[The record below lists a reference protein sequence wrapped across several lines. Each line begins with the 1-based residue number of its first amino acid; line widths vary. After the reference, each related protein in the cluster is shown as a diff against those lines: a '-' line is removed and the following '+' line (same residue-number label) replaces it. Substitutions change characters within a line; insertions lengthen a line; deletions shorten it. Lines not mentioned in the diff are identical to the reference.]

1 MAELWYNLTSEQV
14 SEKLNTDITRG
25 LDTPSVRARREKYGK
40 NAVFLTPGATFGDCL
55 KAVGCDIS
63 MYLLIIL
70 AFMSALFKQNVSAM
84 VVLAL
89 IVFNFV
95 TTLFTYVKSQ
105 NILRDMSVYA
115 APMSRVIR
123 NSRIYAVKQSSIV
136 VGDVILLDAG
146 DIVPADARII
156 ESEGL
161 SVLENELSGTAAAKK
176 KNANIVYGL
185 NVPFEKRTNMVYA
198 TSLVTEGSAKAVV
211 CACGESTVAV
221 ASGNARE
228 IVAHKDMK
236 VLGTLK
242 KYCSVWSL
250 CMLALILVITGI
262 DLILGLESR
271 GLFNIF
277 ITGASLACAAM
288 TEYYVIFAYFIIG
301 CGLFGNIKKRGRVN
315 SGAIVK
321 NISTLEEIKDIDTL
335 IVPKKGG
342 FFTDHSSLERIFC
355 SDTLHNSDEKRLF
368 NNCGRT
374 LKFAL
379 LASGYAVRNGVFD
392 DPANELNAIAAI
404 SERIGIDRG
413 ILATDYPT
421 LTYTDEFF
429 GMRCDAAIVSA
440 QDTNTALIRGEA
452 APLLENCTHYF
463 DDGVF
468 RRIDDRTKK
477 RINDALRTIDTE
489 GCRAVAVIS
498 KDCEG
503 IDFDSVNDYGWR
515 LEGILGVHEGVLDR
529 ADTTVAACKDAGIRV
544 IAFADE
550 IHDPSRLYFKRIG
563 LIEDDSEILTSGEF
577 SSLDEKALLQKIGV
591 CSMYEGLDLN
601 QKRRLIS
608 LLKQDGHTVG
618 VLGRELDDILLIR
631 EAEIGF
637 TTAVTLADSNS
648 SLDLG
653 KNNARHSVSGG
664 CEALKYACDVL
675 VSPPER
681 PNGGFNAMVNSMCNA
696 RIIYQNLMRMV
707 KYLFTSQIARLVI
720 LLYSVIVHSA
730 WPKFAGADLLT
741 PVQILFCGL
750 FIDFAVV
757 LVIAFQPA
765 PLRILSQRENT
776 EERLERPLM
785 HNFRPM
791 LFGLFWGVISIAAP
805 LTLSFMGKEITGEA
819 LTSHVFISFVLT
831 QLIVSCEVLYED
843 SLFKRG
849 HMLNRVLV
857 LLWLGCATVFVLMYL
872 IPEFGALFGVT
883 RILPIQWICV
893 FSVPV
898 LMLAMYELYKK
909 IKR

>member
-1 MAELWYNLTSEQV
+1 MAELWYNLTPEQV

-25 LDTPSVRARREKYGK
+25 LDAPSVRARREKFGK

-84 VVLAL
+84 VILAL

-123 NSRIYAVKQSSIV
+123 NSRVYAVKQSSIV

-161 SVLENELSGTAAAKK
+161 CVLENELGGTASSKK

-185 NVPFEKRTNMVYA
+185 NVPFEKRTNMLYA
-198 TSLVTEGSAKAVV
+198 TSLVTEGSAKAIV

-335 IVPKKGG
+335 VVPKKGG

-355 SDTLHNSDEKRLF
+355 SDTLHSSDEKRLF
-368 NNCGRT
+368 NNCGRA

-379 LASGYAVRNGVFD
+379 LSSGYAVRPGAFD
-392 DPANELNAIAAI
+392 DRANEINAISATA
-404 SERIGIDRG
+404 ERIGIDRG

-421 LTYTDEFF
+421 LTYSGEMF
-429 GMRCDAAIVSA
+429 GIRCDTAIVSA
-440 QDTNTALIRGEA
+440 QDTNMALIRGEA
-452 APLLENCTHYF
+452 APLLEHCTHYF
-463 DDGVF
+463 NDGVF
-468 RRIDDRTKK
+468 KRIDDRCKK
-477 RINDALRTIDTE
+477 RINDVLRTIDME
-489 GCRAVAVIS
+489 GCRAIAVIS
-498 KDCEG
+498 KDTEG
-503 IDFDSVNDYGWR
+503 ITLDSVNDYGWR
-515 LEGILGVHEGVLDR
+515 LEGILGVHEGVLDN
-529 ADTTVAACKDAGIRV
+529 ADKTIAACTDAGIRV
-544 IAFADE
+544 IVLADD
-550 IHDPSRLYFKRIG
+550 IQDPSRLYFKRIG
-563 LIEDDSEILTSGEF
+563 LVENDSEILTAGEF
-577 SSLDEKALLQKIGV
+577 SALDEKELLQKING
-591 CSMYEGLDLN
+591 CKMYEGLDVN
-601 QKRRLIS
+601 QKRRLIA

-618 VLGRELDDILLIR
+618 LLGRELGDILLIR
-631 EAEIGF
+631 EAEVGF

-653 KNNARHSVSGG
+653 KSSSKNEISGG

-681 PNGGFNAMVNSMCNA
+681 PHGGFNAMINSMCNA

-730 WPKFAGADLLT
+730 WPKFSGADLLT
-741 PVQILFCGL
+741 PAQILFCGL

-765 PLRILSQRENT
+765 SLGILSQKENT
-776 EERLERPLM
+776 EECLERPLM
-785 HNFRPM
+785 HNFKPM
-791 LFGLFWGVISIAAP
+791 LFGLFWGLISLAAP
-805 LTLSFMGKEITGEA
+805 LTLSFLGNEITGQA

-831 QLIVSCEVLYED
+831 QLVVACEVLYED

-849 HMLNRVLV
+849 HRFNRVLA
-857 LLWLGCATVFVLMYL
+857 LLWAGCAILFSLMLL
-872 IPEFGALFGVT
+872 IPEFGALFGVV
-883 RILPIQWICV
+883 RILPVQWICV

-898 LMLAMYELYKK
+898 PMLGMYELYKK

>member
-1 MAELWYNLTSEQV
+1 MAELWYNLTPEQV
-14 SEKLNTDITRG
+14 SERLNTDLNRG
-25 LDTPSVRARREKYGK
+25 LDAPSVRARREKFGK

-84 VVLAL
+84 VVLVL
-89 IVFNFV
+89 ILFNFA

-115 APMSRVIR
+115 APMSRVVR
-123 NSRIYAVKQSSIV
+123 NGRIYAVKQSSIV

-146 DIVPADARII
+146 DIIPADARII
-156 ESEGL
+156 ESSGL
-161 SVLENELSGTAAAKK
+161 CVLENQFGGSVAAKK
-176 KNANIVYGL
+176 KNANIIYGL
-185 NVPFEKRTNMVYA
+185 NVPFEKRTNMLYA
-198 TSLVTEGSAKAVV
+198 TSVVTEGSAKAVV

-221 ASGNARE
+221 ATGNARE

-236 VLGTLK
+236 ILGTLK

-342 FFTDHSSLERIFC
+342 FFTEHSSLDRIFC
-355 SDTLHNSDEKRLF
+355 SGTLHSADEKRLF
-368 NNCGRT
+368 NHCGRA

-379 LASGYAVRNGVFD
+379 LSSGYAVRPTAFD
-392 DPANELNAIAAI
+392 DPANEVNAIAPVA
-404 SERIGIDRG
+404 ERIGIDRG
-413 ILATDYPT
+413 VLAVDYPT
-421 LTYTDEFF
+421 LTYSGEFF
-429 GMRCDAAIVSA
+429 GMRCDATIVSA
-440 QDTNTALIRGEA
+440 PDVNTALIRGEA
-452 APLLENCTHYF
+452 APLLEHCTHYY

-477 RINDALRTIDTE
+477 HINDALRTIDVE
-489 GCRAVAVIS
+489 GGRAVAVIS
-498 KDCEG
+498 KDTEH
-503 IDFDSVNDYGWR
+503 ITLDEVADHGWR
-515 LEGILGVHEGVLDR
+515 LEAILGIHEGVLAN
-529 ADTTVAACKDAGIRV
+529 ADKTVEACRNAGIRLIV
-544 IAFADE
+544 LADE
-550 IHDPSRLYFKRIG
+550 VQDPSRLYFKRIG
-563 LIEDDSEILTSGEF
+563 LVENDGEIITAKEF
-577 SSLDEKALLQKIGV
+577 AKDFDLCKDGR
-591 CSMYEGLDLN
+591 MFEGLSHA
-601 QKRRLIS
+601 QKLQLIS
-608 LLKQDGHTVG
+608 RLKQEGRTVG
-618 VLGRELDDILLIR
+618 FLGRELDDISLIT

-637 TTAVTLADSNS
+637 TTAVTLSDSNS

-653 KNNARHSVSGG
+653 KSGSQNENSYG

-681 PNGGFNAMVNSMCNA
+681 PNGGFNAMVNAMCNA

-730 WPKFAGADLLT
+730 WPKYAGADLLT
-741 PVQILFCGL
+741 PAQILFCGL

-757 LVIAFQPA
+757 LVIAFQPSS
-765 PLRILSQRENT
+765 LRILSQKENT

-791 LFGLFWGVISIAAP
+791 LFGLFWGLISLAAP
-805 LTLSFMGKEITGEA
+805 LTLSFLGKEVTGES

-831 QLIVSCEVLYED
+831 QLTVSCEVLYED
-843 SLFKRG
+843 SLFRRG
-849 HMLNRVLV
+849 HTFNRVLA
-857 LLWLGCATVFVLMYL
+857 LLWFGCVILFMLMFL
-872 IPEFGALFGVT
+872 IPQFGALFGVVG
-883 RILPIQWICV
+883 ISLLQWLCV
-893 FSVPV
+893 LSVPI
-898 LMLAMYELYKK
+898 LMVTAYEIYKK

>member
-1 MAELWYNLTSEQV
+1 MAELWYNLTPEQT
-14 SEKLNTDITRG
+14 SQKLNTDLSRG
-25 LDTPSVRARREKYGK
+25 LDLSSVRARRERYGK

-63 MYLLIIL
+63 TYLLIIL
-70 AFMSALFKQNVSAM
+70 AFMSSLFKQNVSAM
-84 VVLAL
+84 VILAL
-89 IVFNFV
+89 IVFNFAA
-95 TTLFTYVKSQ
+95 TLFTYVKSQ

-123 NSRIYAVKQSSIV
+123 NGRIYAVKQSSIV
-136 VGDVILLDAG
+136 VGDVVLLGAG

-156 ESEGL
+156 ESNGL
-161 SVLENELSGTAAAKK
+161 CVLENELGGGAKAKK
-176 KNANIVYGL
+176 KNASIVYGL

-198 TSLVTEGSAKAVV
+198 TSLVTEGYAKVVV
-211 CACGESTVAV
+211 CACGESTIAV

-250 CMLALILVITGI
+250 CMLALIFVITGI

-301 CGLFGNIKKRGRVN
+301 CGLFGNVKKRGRVN

-342 FFTDHSSLERIFC
+342 FFTDHSSLDRLFC
-355 SDTLHNSDEKRLF
+355 SGTLHSSEEKRLF
-368 NNCGRT
+368 NHCGRM

-379 LASGYAVRNGVFD
+379 LASGYAVRPSAFD
-392 DPANELNAIAAI
+392 DPANEANAIAALA
-404 SERIGIDRG
+404 ERIGIDRG
-413 ILATDYPT
+413 ILATDYPP
-421 LTYTDEFF
+421 LTYTTELF
-429 GMRCDAAIVSA
+429 GIHCEAAIVSA
-440 QDTNTALIRGEA
+440 EDTNVAVIRGEA
-452 APLLENCTHYF
+452 APLLEHCTHYY

-468 RRIDDRTKK
+468 RHIDDRYKK
-477 RINDALRTIDTE
+477 HINDALRTIDTE
-489 GCRAVAVIS
+489 GGRAVAVIS
-498 KDCEG
+498 RDTKEITLDG
-503 IDFDSVNDYGWR
+503 INDYGWR
-515 LEGILGVHEGVLDR
+515 LEGVLGIHEGVL
-529 ADTTVAACKDAGIRV
+529 ADADKSIAACKNAGIRV
-544 IAFADE
+544 IVFADDVQ
-550 IHDPSRLYFKRIG
+550 DPSRLYFKRIG
-563 LIEDDSEILTSGEF
+563 LIDGDDEIVTAQELAEMNDKQLNGCT
-577 SSLDEKALLQKIGV
+577 DRYK
-591 CSMYEGLDLN
+591 MYEGLTSQ
-601 QKRRLIS
+601 QKRMLIS
-608 LLKQDGHTVG
+608 RLKEEGCVVG

-637 TTAVTLADSNS
+637 TTAVTLADSDS

-653 KNNARHSVSGG
+653 KNTAKHENSDG

-681 PNGGFNAMVNSMCNA
+681 PSGGFNAMVNAMCSA

-730 WPKFAGADLLT
+730 WPRFAGADLLT
-741 PVQILFCGL
+741 PAQILFCGL

-765 PLRILSQRENT
+765 SLKILSQKENT

-791 LFGLFWGVISIAAP
+791 LFGLFWGLISLAAP
-805 LTLSFMGKEITGEA
+805 LVLSFLGKQFTGDS
-819 LTSHVFISFVLT
+819 LTSMVFISFVVT
-831 QLIVSCEVLYED
+831 QLVVACEVLYED

-849 HMLNRVLV
+849 HMINRVLA
-857 LLWLGCATVFVLMYL
+857 LLWAGCALLFALML
-872 IPEFGALFGVT
+872 LVPGLGSLFGVV
-883 RILPIQWICV
+883 RISLLQWGCV
-893 FSVPV
+893 LCVPV
-898 LMLAMYELYKK
+898 LMLIMYELYKK